1 MSYKHGIEVAEKA
14 TSLKTPL
21 STEYAAQV
29 IFGTAPVN
37 LAEYPEKA
45 VNTPIMAIRLRRLR
59 QHWAIPKTGRIT
71 PSARAWMQAITY
83 SR

>member
-29 IFGTAPVN
+29 I
-37 LAEYPEKA
+37 LEQ
-45 VNTPIMAIRLRRLR
+45 RR
-59 QHWAIPKTGRIT
+59 
-71 PSARAWMQAITY
+71 
-83 SR
+83 

>member
-37 LAEYPEKA
+37 LADLWKVNRYPLTFQ
-45 VNTPIMAIRLRRLR
+45 V
-59 QHWAIPKTGRIT
+59 
-71 PSARAWMQAITY
+71 
-83 SR
+83 